1 MTNEE
6 AISQLKTIR
15 DIGREPNYLNQT
27 EAINIAISALS
38 VPNGEYIKKK
48 DAITLFQRV
57 GVGSFDFD
65 NYTPEQAER
74 FIINQLNNLPTYS
87 FPKREKGDFE
97 GMTNGEVLKSIF
109 PTAELILGNSDYIPN
124 VLSVK
129 EEWWNAPYK
138 AESEE

>member
-1 MTNEE
+1 MSLCDKCIHRDVCGEEDAREE
-6 AISQLKTIR
+6 AVKVCDDFIDKSI
-15 DIGREPNYLNQT
+15 
-27 EAINIAISALS
+27 LS